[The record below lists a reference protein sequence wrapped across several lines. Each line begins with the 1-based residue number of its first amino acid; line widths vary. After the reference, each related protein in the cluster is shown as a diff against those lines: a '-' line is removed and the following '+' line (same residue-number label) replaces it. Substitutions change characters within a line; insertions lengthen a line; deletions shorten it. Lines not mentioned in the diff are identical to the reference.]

1 MIAEV
6 HERINA
12 LLVSLE
18 PYLQMLANG
27 QVSGLVAAELRQ
39 PFSDALAR
47 LTPMPA
53 DVRMTSTDMNG
64 IRALVFT
71 PDRITDNRR
80 MLYIHG
86 GGYISGSPHGYRT
99 LPAQFARRLG
109 IRVWAP
115 DYRLAPEHPFPAA
128 LDDVTTAYE
137 WMTRSYGED
146 SPILVGGD
154 SAGGAMTVS
163 MMVRARNAGLPMP
176 RAGIAISPW
185 ADLEMRSASYW
196 NREGLDP
203 VASRAVLQI
212 MARAALGPGGLPQNP
227 EASPVN
233 ADVHGLPPI
242 LVQVG
247 ENEVMLSDA
256 MRLAAHLG
264 DSRVRTTLE
273 VWPGMS
279 HVWHWFSDI
288 LPQADQALDNACAF
302 LNQAYPPSPECASI
316 HG

>member
-1 MIAEV
+1 MIPEV
-6 HERINA
+6 QERIDA
-12 LLVSLE
+12 LLNSLE
-18 PYLQMLANG
+18 PYLQRLASG
-27 QVSGLVAAELRQ
+27 QVSGSGAAELRQ
-39 PFSDALAR
+39 PFSDTLAR

-53 DVRMTSTDMNG
+53 DVRITSTDMNG
-64 IRALVFT
+64 IPALVFT
-71 PDRITDNRR
+71 PDRITDSRR

-86 GGYISGSPHGYRT
+86 DGYISGSPHGYHT

-128 LDDVTTAYE
+128 LDDVTTTYE
-137 WMTRSYGED
+137 WMTRSDDED
-146 SPILVGGD
+146 HRILVGGD

-163 MMVRARNAGLPMP
+163 MMVRARNAKLPMP
-176 RAGIAISPW
+176 QAAVAISPW

-196 NREGLDP
+196 NRETLDP
-203 VASRAVLQI
+203 VASRAALQI

-227 EASPVN
+227 EVSPVN
-233 ADVHGLPPI
+233 ANVQDLPPI
-242 LVQVG
+242 LVQAG

-273 VWPGMS
+273 VWPGMF

-288 LPQADQALDNACAF
+288 LPQASQALDNACAF
-302 LNQAYPPSPECASI
+302 LNQACPPPPECTSAHS
-316 HG
+316 

>member
-1 MIAEV
+1 MIPEV
-6 HERINA
+6 QERIDA
-12 LLVSLE
+12 LLKSLE
-18 PYLQMLANG
+18 PYLQKLASG
-27 QVSGLVAAELRQ
+27 QVSRSEAAELRQ
-39 PFSDALAR
+39 PFSDTLTR

-64 IRALVFT
+64 IPALVFT
-71 PDRITDNRR
+71 PDRMADSRR

-86 GGYISGSPHGYRT
+86 GGYISGSPEGYRT

-115 DYRLAPEHPFPAA
+115 DYRLAPEYPFPAA

-137 WMTRSYGED
+137 WMTRSGGD
-146 SPILVGGD
+146 DGRIVAGGD

-163 MMVRARNAGLPMP
+163 MMVRARNAKLPMP
-176 RAGIAISPW
+176 RAGVVISPW
-185 ADLEMRSASYW
+185 ADLEMRTASYL
-196 NREGLDP
+196 NREGIDP

-212 MARAALGPGGLPQNP
+212 MARAALGPRGLPQNA

-233 ADVHGLPPI
+233 ADVQGLPPI
-242 LVQVG
+242 LVQAG

-256 MRLAAHLG
+256 IRLAAHLG

-273 VWPGMS
+273 VWPGMF

-288 LPQADQALDNACAF
+288 LPQASEAIDNACTF
-302 LNQAYPPSPECASI
+302 LSQACPPSPDRTSG
-316 HG
+316 HS